1 MHCSLILLFYTGGVD
16 YDPGFYFIMIPA
28 GLTDVSFNITIS
40 PDNIFEGDEAF
51 LLTIDQVSLQTVMIS
66 NISAMIVIIDD
77 DCEHSEL
84 LT

>member
-1 MHCSLILLFYTGGVD
+1 MGDD
-16 YDPGFYFIMIPA
+16 YDPGPYFIVIPA
-28 GLTDVSFNITIS
+28 GSTDVSFIITIS

-66 NISAMIVIIDD
+66 NISAMIVITDD
-77 DCEHSEL
+77 DCKHFEL